1 MFGSEKFQSIIN
13 DWFRIIQMSELKFS
27 RELTNT
33 SSTQLDS
40 YLKGLE
46 IRNSNPSL
54 LTILEQYIIQYNIIP
69 IDNVSIRHVVRSW
82 IIANNDIIV
91 NINRDYNNKKA
102 LVKVESLENQK
113 LINLM

>member
-27 RELTNT
+27 RAITNT
-33 SSTQLDS
+33 STSQLNA
-40 YLKGLE
+40 YLKG
-46 IRNSNPSL
+46 IDIKNANPSI

-69 IDNVSIRHVVRSW
+69 IENVSIRQVIRSW

-91 NINRDYNNKKA
+91 NVFRDYNNKGA
-102 LVKVESLENQK
+102 LISVASLENQK
-113 LINLM
+113 LANLM